1 MKVVQ
6 YTQGVHK
13 NRLAQAGNG
22 KELSVLKFILTDIQL
37 PEKKKK
43 KHNKRNAQVVVV
55 VLDKQELLNQ

>member
-43 KHNKRNAQVVVV
+43 KNTTKGM
-55 VLDKQELLNQ
+55 LKL